1 MFGTHRRGF
10 DWKEV
15 AEVLGITRTVA
26 RVSFWSEIRRS
37 RSKKEEAQP
46 SAMAIQEGRGP
57 DTQKVAKPGESR
69 F

>member
-1 MFGTHRRGF
+1 MLPLVVRQPESWRNLI
-10 DWKEV
+10 
-15 AEVLGITRTVA
+15 ATVA